1 MKNIKYNS
9 YLAAEGVNRLD
20 CEFIN
25 CNVKIYGTDGDDFRI
40 ERAHHSYIRISEHD
54 GILRLKQL
62 RKPFFH
68 KAEIIIYAPAS
79 ALPDVG
85 LKIKRGSLEIDGAR
99 CGNLHITGGEV
110 SVSIADSS
118 FSYANVNLK
127 SLKLDC
133 ADIAFENSFIC
144 AADSGKVIM
153 ENSLCHKMDLTVR
166 CGNLGI
172 SRLKC
177 RDGAYTVEEGSIN
190 LTLDGEE
197 EDYSLSLLAKNGTCN
212 RENASGGAYALKAYT
227 GNGNI
232 VVDFNGKPA
241 AEVAAGA

>member
-9 YLAAEGVNRLD
+9 YLAAESINRLD

-25 CNVKIYGTDGDDFRI
+25 CKVKIYGTDESTFRI
-40 ERAHHSYIRISEHD
+40 ERAPHSYIRIYEHD
-54 GILRLKQL
+54 GILKLKQL

-68 KAEIIIYAPAS
+68 KAEIIVYAPV
-79 ALPDVG
+79 DVLYGAG
-85 LKIKRGSLEIDGAR
+85 LKIKRGSLEMDGVN
-99 CGNLHITGGEV
+99 CTDLHITGGEV
-110 SVSIADSS
+110 SVSIANSS
-118 FSYANVNLK
+118 FSHANVNLK
-127 SLKLDC
+127 TLKLDC
-133 ADIAFENSFIC
+133 ADISFENSFIC
-144 AADSGKVIM
+144 AADCGKVIM
-153 ENSLCHKMDLTVR
+153 ENSLCSKMDLTVKY
-166 CGNLGI
+166 GNLGI

-232 VVDFNGKPA
+232 VVDFNGKPD
-241 AEVAAGA
+241 AEIYAGA